1 MLHSLAL
8 YAETG
13 ILACLHSQPS
23 RETNRGHF
31 LLGQV
36 LGSAISLTETDRLP
50 LDKNILKIS
59 PFRTISRRA
68 RWSQAVTGL
77 PNLWEFQL
85 PPSHGQNN
93 HYGLHALMAQLDP
106 CKLTYLRTPCKQQL
120 HSFLSTSL

>member
-50 LDKNILKIS
+50 LDKNILK
-59 PFRTISRRA
+59 
-68 RWSQAVTGL
+68 
-77 PNLWEFQL
+77 EFQL